1 MIKARELFCRLMKVN
16 STLATFPALIILPAK
31 SRLEL
36 VAAGG
41 RSYGVGAAPGRDGLQ
56 QGLVA
61 GLMIK
66 AYIAPGPFRLFI
78 PLEKRE
84 LVPKRCGRCYH
95 DRVFF
100 ANRGNLHHG

>member
-1 MIKARELFCRLMKVN
+1 MKVN
-16 STLATFPALIILPAK
+16 STLATFPALIIIPSR

-41 RSYGVGAAPGRDGLQ
+41 RSYGFGAAPGRDGLQ
-56 QGLVA
+56 QGLVGRVDDQ
-61 GLMIK
+61 GLRC
-66 AYIAPGPFRLFI
+66 PWPLSPLF

-84 LVPKRCGRCYH
+84 FVPERFGRCYH

-100 ANRGNLHHG
+100 AKRGNLHHG